1 MRRLTSSLA
10 LVLVVGNH
18 LAAQSQASSDLWAGT
33 RHLVVSKSTFRDG
46 PAPKERTF
54 AIEAVDGG
62 IRVTVSGTEAEG
74 TPLNFSYTA
83 KFDGKYYPITGSA
96 GVDSASLRR
105 ITARRVEWT
114 GKTAGKVVYTM
125 TFALSKDGRV
135 VTLTTTLPG
144 GKRGNVLVYEK

>member
-10 LVLVVGNH
+10 LVLVVGNP
-18 LAAQSQASSDLWAGT
+18 LAAQPQASSDLWAGH

-62 IRVTVSGTEAEG
+62 IRVTVTGTEADG

-96 GVDSASLRR
+96 GGGLPSSLRLKGPR
-105 ITARRVEWT
+105 GYGSALKGRARW
-114 GKTAGKVVYTM
+114 
-125 TFALSKDGRV
+125 
-135 VTLTTTLPG
+135 
-144 GKRGNVLVYEK
+144 